1 MVVVA
6 DKKEGEL
13 EQLESM
19 KIKLMHPA
27 GHETRPYIYQ
37 LMYPTYSLMPY
48 YSELFFFLLLTPPV
62 LLFFGSSQKSI
73 VGDPVDH

>member
-1 MVVVA
+1 MESGSGGDCGEIVVVVVA

-27 GHETRPYIYQ
+27 GHETRPYIY
-37 LMYPTYSLMPY
+37 
-48 YSELFFFLLLTPPV
+48 
-62 LLFFGSSQKSI
+62 
-73 VGDPVDH
+73 

>member
-1 MVVVA
+1 VVVVVA

-27 GHETRPYIYQ
+27 GHETRPYIY
-37 LMYPTYSLMPY
+37 
-48 YSELFFFLLLTPPV
+48 
-62 LLFFGSSQKSI
+62 
-73 VGDPVDH
+73 